1 MKVTAGMRLDQRS
14 VALAIARLAARRGAL
29 GARWLASVLPSR
41 ANLVQAAECALGSD
55 GDALSLRR
63 LLTGKV
69 ARQRFEE
76 AAYATPAWRERL
88 RPEALRTRA
97 ANRYEA
103 VRLAREHVVYLRERE
118 ARKAQSPRDDAALP
132 IGRGRRR

>member
-1 MKVTAGMRLDQRS
+1 MKVTVGLRLDQRS

-29 GARWLASVLPSR
+29 GARWLAGVLPSR
-41 ANLVQAAECALGSD
+41 AKLVQAAECALGSD

-76 AAYATPAWRERL
+76 AAYATPAWRETFA
-88 RPEALRTRA
+88 PEAPRTPP
-97 ANRYEA
+97 ANPYQA
-103 VRLAREHVVYLRERE
+103 VPP
-118 ARKAQSPRDDAALP
+118 SP
-132 IGRGRRR
+132 